1 MLEKKTDLCFLP
13 TPLHPLKNLSEK
25 YPGYRLYIKRDDL
38 TGLAGGGNKSRKLEY
53 LIFDALSK
61 NCDTI
66 ITGGAQQSNHC
77 RQTAAACAASG
88 LECHLAL
95 GRNEPEK
102 YEGNLLSS
110 FLFGAKIHFT
120 GEHRKGEDIPGI
132 KSNLESNNKKCYVI
146 PYGGSNVTGAFG
158 YVNAVSELKDQLEKE
173 SLKIDY
179 IFFASSSGGTQAGL
193 ILGSELFNL
202 KTELMPVN
210 IDKEDQEGITLEE
223 NILNILNN
231 GAELLNIKKE
241 FSVADVK
248 LIRGY
253 DSPGYGVVTENET
266 SAIKQLAESE
276 GILIDPVYT
285 GRAFHAMLDHL
296 DRKKL
301 KPNSNILFLHTGGL
315 PAYRL

>member
-1 MLEKKTDLCFLP
+1 MLDKKTDLCFLP
-13 TPLHPLKNLSEK
+13 TPLHPLKNLSKK
-25 YPGYRLYIKRDDL
+25 YPGHQLYIKRDDL
-38 TGLAGGGNKSRKLEY
+38 TGLAGGGNKARKLEY

-61 NCDTI
+61 NSDSI

-77 RQTAAACAASG
+77 RQTAAACAAVG

-95 GRNEPEK
+95 GGIEPK
-102 YEGNLLSS
+102 VYEGNLLTS
-110 FLFGAKIHFT
+110 FLCGAKIYFT
-120 GEHRKGEDIPGI
+120 GEHRKGEDIPRI
-132 KSNLESNNKKCYVI
+132 KSELEGKNKKCYVI
-146 PYGGSNVTGAFG
+146 PYGGSNVTGALG
-158 YVNAVSELKDQLEKE
+158 YVNAVSELKDQLESR
-173 SLKIDY
+173 SLNIDY

-193 ILGSELFNL
+193 ILGLELFNL

-210 IDKEDQEGITLEE
+210 IDKEDQEGITQEE

-231 GAELLNIKKE
+231 GADLLKIKKE
-241 FSVADVK
+241 FSAADVK

-253 DSPGYGVVTENET
+253 DSPGYGVVTESET

-285 GRAFHAMLDHL
+285 GRAFYAMLDHL

-301 KPNSNILFLHTGGL
+301 KPDTNILFLHTGGL
-315 PAYRL
+315 PAYRF

>member
-1 MLEKKTDLCFLP
+1 MPEKKTDLCFLP
-13 TPLHPLKNLSEK
+13 TPLHPLKNLSKK

-38 TGLAGGGNKSRKLEY
+38 TGLAGGGNKARKLEY
-53 LIFDALSK
+53 LIFDALNK
-61 NCDTI
+61 NCDTV

-77 RQTAAACAASG
+77 RQTAAACAAAG

-95 GRNEPEK
+95 GGNEPEI

-110 FLFGAKIHFT
+110 FLFGAKIYFT

-132 KSNLESNNKKCYVI
+132 RSELERKNKKCYVI

-158 YVNAVSELKDQLEKE
+158 YVNAVSEIKDQLEKV
-173 SLKIDY
+173 SLNIDH

-193 ILGSELFNL
+193 ILGLELFNL
-202 KTELMPVN
+202 KAELMPVN
-210 IDKEDQEGITLEE
+210 IDKEDQEGITQEE

-231 GAELLNIKKE
+231 GADLLNIKKE
-241 FSVADVK
+241 FSAADVK

-253 DSPGYGVVTENET
+253 DSHGYGVVTENET

-301 KPNSNILFLHTGGL
+301 KPDTNILFLHTGGL
-315 PAYRL
+315 PAFRF